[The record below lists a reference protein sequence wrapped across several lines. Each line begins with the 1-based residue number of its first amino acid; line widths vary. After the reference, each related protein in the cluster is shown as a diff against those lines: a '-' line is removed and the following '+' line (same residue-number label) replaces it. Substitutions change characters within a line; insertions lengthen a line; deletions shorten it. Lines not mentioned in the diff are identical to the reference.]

1 MRSSEPPAGSGP
13 AGSGQAVL
21 DWAASGAMAL
31 TGRRDGPPMLPPG
44 RAASWARE
52 QLRGLGQ
59 EIPGLLGE
67 RAAYAGLRRDGPRS
81 CGGAFGLVATRD
93 GWLGLSLP
101 RESDIE
107 LLPALVEGPVT
118 DPWPAVR
125 AWAATTASAE
135 AEARVRL
142 LGLPGGAIPA
152 RPPADRPG
160 VRRRALGRR
169 AVRDRPL
176 VLDLTS
182 LWAGPLCAH
191 LLGRAGARVTKVE
204 SSRRPDGA
212 RGGPAAFFELLH
224 AGHQQLTLDFDHD
237 RHRLADLVMAA
248 DLVLEA
254 SRPRAL
260 RQLGL
265 IAEDVVA
272 AGTSWLSITAH
283 GRDSDAVGFGDDVAA
298 RAGLVVHD
306 GGRPMPAGD
315 AIADPLTGLAAA
327 TAATEALASPEAQLI
342 DVSMLHV
349 TAATLGQPTP
359 AHQLQLRAD
368 GWWVEC
374 DAGAARVEE
383 PRPRP
388 RANLPPSA
396 TGGSAHSP
404 GRFGRVA
411 AGGPPT
417 RARVR

>member
-1 MRSSEPPAGSGP
+1 
-13 AGSGQAVL
+13 
-21 DWAASGAMAL
+21 
-31 TGRRDGPPMLPPG
+31 
-44 RAASWARE
+44 
-52 QLRGLGQ
+52 
-59 EIPGLLGE
+59 
-67 RAAYAGLRRDGPRS
+67 
-81 CGGAFGLVATRD
+81 
-93 GWLGLSLP
+93 
-101 RESDIE
+101 
-107 LLPALVEGPVT
+107 
-118 DPWPAVR
+118 
-125 AWAATTASAE
+125 
-135 AEARVRL
+135 
-142 LGLPGGAIPA
+142 
-152 RPPADRPG
+152 
-160 VRRRALGRR
+160 
-169 AVRDRPL
+169 
-176 VLDLTS
+176 
-182 LWAGPLCAH
+182 
-191 LLGRAGARVTKVE
+191 VTKVE